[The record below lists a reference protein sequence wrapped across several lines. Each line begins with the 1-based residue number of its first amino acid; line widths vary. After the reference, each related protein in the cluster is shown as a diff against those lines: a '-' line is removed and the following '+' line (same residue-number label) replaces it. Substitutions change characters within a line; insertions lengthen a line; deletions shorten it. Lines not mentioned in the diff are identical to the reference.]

1 MTKLSVENT
10 MLKEKLKEQKKLVIS
25 LQKHKRKLEHQVE
38 AFQTNE
44 QQSSVLEKVHSKLDL
59 IYGTVQRMSCS
70 TANPLLSH
78 TLSAI
83 QFWCPIASNY
93 PKKKKRRGGG
103 GREYVQSTKS
113 SSVSDG
119 SSDSGT
125 SSSDDMEASVKKQ
138 DKSAKKK
145 KEHSIKKSSKQKNNQ
160 QLKLALISVLLLLFQ
175 CTCACS
181 S

>member
-1 MTKLSVENT
+1 MSKLSVENT
-10 MLKEKLKEQKKLVIS
+10 ILKEKLKEQKKLVIS

-59 IYGTVQRMSCS
+59 IYGTVQRMSYS
-70 TANPLLSH
+70 TAYPLLSH

-93 PKKKKRRGGG
+93 PKKRGGG
-103 GREYVQSTKS
+103 DYVQSTES
-113 SSVSDG
+113 STVSDG
-119 SSDSGT
+119 LSDSGT
-125 SSSDDMEASVKKQ
+125 SSSDDMEASVKKH
-138 DKSAKKK
+138 DKNAKKK
-145 KEHSIKKSSKQKNNQ
+145 KEHSIKKSSKQKKNNY
-160 QLKLALISVLLLLFQ
+160 QLKLALISVRLLLFQ

>member
-1 MTKLSVENT
+1 M
-10 MLKEKLKEQKKLVIS
+10 
-25 LQKHKRKLEHQVE
+25 
-38 AFQTNE
+38 
-44 QQSSVLEKVHSKLDL
+44 EKVHSKLDL

-93 PKKKKRRGGG
+93 PNNKKGGV
-103 GREYVQSTKS
+103 YVQSTES

-145 KEHSIKKSSKQKNNQ
+145 KEHSIKKSSKQKIIRN
-160 QLKLALISVLLLLFQ
+160 
-175 CTCACS
+175 
-181 S
+181 

>member
-1 MTKLSVENT
+1 MSKLSVENT

-59 IYGTVQRMSCS
+59 IYGTVQRMLCS
-70 TANPLLSH
+70 TANPSYPTHFQPFSFGAPCLQLS
-78 TLSAI
+78 
-83 QFWCPIASNY
+83 
-93 PKKKKRRGGG
+93 KKKGGG
-103 GREYVQSTKS
+103 EYVQSTES

-119 SSDSGT
+119 LSDSGT

-160 QLKLALISVLLLLFQ
+160 QLKLPLISVLLLLFQ
-175 CTCACS
+175 CMCACS